1 MKYMS
6 TDISGLVIEMI
17 YKFHDFM
24 KKFSN
29 ELTLIIQHLMSVEVR
44 LEPMALAIGSAMFE
58 KIGIISEEFLKAFLF
73 NCFKTLH
80 FYRNNTKAKVIPV
93 PISKAIFTCFANFII
108 NLGSQQLVQA
118 CDTVQKDI
126 LWMILKSEGER
137 IKYATSPARDK
148 KYTIVAFTKLIQ
160 DYSSQINGEVVV
172 VLV

>member
-6 TDISGLVIEMI
+6 PALSGLVIAMI
-17 YKFHDFM
+17 YKFPDFM
-24 KKFSN
+24 SQFSS
-29 ELTLIIQHLMSVEVR
+29 ELIFIIQHLMSVEVR

-108 NLGSQQLVQA
+108 NIGSQQLVQA
-118 CDTVQKDI
+118 CDTV
-126 LWMILKSEGER
+126 
-137 IKYATSPARDK
+137 
-148 KYTIVAFTKLIQ
+148 
-160 DYSSQINGEVVV
+160 
-172 VLV
+172 